1 MKSSSVQFF
10 SGHPVCDRVM
20 PVKAIC
26 VNYPD
31 SGVSRSTEP
40 INIVHGFFLWNKFV
54 LIEYSNK
61 NPMYYWFCRTTRCPK
76 ICIITYHQHY
86 ISGQLIDN

>member
-40 INIVHGFFLWNKFV
+40 VNVVHGFFLWNKFA
-54 LIEYSNK
+54 LIEYS
-61 NPMYYWFCRTTRCPK
+61 TK
-76 ICIITYHQHY
+76 IPCIIGFVERLDAQK
-86 ISGQLIDN
+86 SA